1 MKQLNML
8 VLTANFIAEI
18 EPKHLPPSLLD
29 LHLAMN
35 QLAAVPAGLPDL
47 IALDLSKNKIKKID
61 HLPASLEDAYF
72 SGN

>member
-35 QLAAVPAGLPDL
+35 QLAAGLNW
-47 IALDLSKNKIKKID
+47 LSRR
-61 HLPASLEDAYF
+61 
-72 SGN
+72 